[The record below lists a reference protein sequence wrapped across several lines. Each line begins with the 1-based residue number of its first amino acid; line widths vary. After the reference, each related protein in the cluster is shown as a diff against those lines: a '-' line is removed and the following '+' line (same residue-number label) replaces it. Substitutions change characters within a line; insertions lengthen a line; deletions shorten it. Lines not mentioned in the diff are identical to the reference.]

1 VTGVALRLLT
11 YNVHG
16 LRDDQRAL
24 VEVVRAAEPDVVV
37 LQEAPGRFRWRTR
50 CAILARKLGM
60 VYAAGGGPSVG
71 NLILTTHRVA
81 VHDVWHLRYPLT
93 PGRHLRGAA
102 FARVSVGT
110 SAFVVAGSH
119 LSIDATERVAQAQ
132 RLRRAVD
139 EAAER
144 GAPVLLAA
152 DVNAAPDEPSWLALA
167 AGLVDAGAAVG
178 VATFPA
184 RDPHRRIDGIFVDP
198 RVRVDAC
205 RVLDTPDARL
215 ASDHLPILA
224 ELTLPPAGAED
235 MAAAPAEVA
244 DRPAR

>member
-1 VTGVALRLLT
+1 VA
-11 YNVHG
+11 
-16 LRDDQRAL
+16 A
-24 VEVVRAAEPDVVV
+24 PDVVV

-50 CAILARKLGM
+50 CAVLARKFGM

-81 VHDVWHLRYPLT
+81 VHDTWHLRYPLT

-102 FARVSVGT
+102 FVRGSVGGYP
-110 SAFVVAGSH
+110 FVVAGSH
-119 LSIDATERVAQAQ
+119 LSIDEAERGTQAE

-139 EAAER
+139 EAAGR

-152 DVNAAPDEPSWLALA
+152 DVNAVPEESSWRALA
-167 AGLVDAGAAVG
+167 DGLVDVGAAGG
-178 VATFPA
+178 VPTFPA

-205 RVLDTPDARL
+205 QVLDSPDARL

-224 ELTLPPAGAED
+224 ELTLPGWTSH
-235 MAAAPAEVA
+235 
-244 DRPAR
+244 RPSQQDDPGV